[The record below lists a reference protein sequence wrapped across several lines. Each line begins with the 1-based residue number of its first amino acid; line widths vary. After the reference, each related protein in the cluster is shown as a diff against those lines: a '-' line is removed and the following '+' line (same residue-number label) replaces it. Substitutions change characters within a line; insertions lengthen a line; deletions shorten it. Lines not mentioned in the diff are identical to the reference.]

1 MRVFR
6 MRISCD
12 QVNCFREL
20 RGCFWVPSMVVIA
33 GNQRA
38 ATSANTR
45 KRAQISANER
55 KLKMCAFQNS
65 RVGQEPWWRPAECN
79 ISWTHFQDINW
90 TTTGQWWQS
99 WWNPRN
105 VSARA
110 SGSIHAHVH
119 DWDGWGLKGWFVA
132 LFFGGIA
139 NEHFFHKRACISS
152 SVYLCSFEA
161 VGTYIYISNIRWYI
175 QYISYIFIHIMIL
188 LD

>member
-1 MRVFR
+1 MRVF
-6 MRISCD
+6 MMGISCD
-12 QVNCFREL
+12 QIPDWLFQRIAWL
-20 RGCFWVPSMVVIA
+20 LLSSIHGC
-33 GNQRA
+33 NQRA

-45 KRAQISANER
+45 KRAQISTNER
-55 KLKMCAFQNS
+55 KLKMCVFQNS
-65 RVGQEPWWRPAECN
+65 RVVQEPRWRPAECN

-119 DWDGWGLKGWFVA
+119 DWDGWGLKDWFVA

-139 NEHFFHKRACISS
+139 NEHFFHKRTFISS

-161 VGTYIYISNIRWYI
+161 VGIYIYNRKIWPYTVKYLLN
-175 QYISYIFIHIMIL
+175 SYWTL
-188 LD
+188 SLK